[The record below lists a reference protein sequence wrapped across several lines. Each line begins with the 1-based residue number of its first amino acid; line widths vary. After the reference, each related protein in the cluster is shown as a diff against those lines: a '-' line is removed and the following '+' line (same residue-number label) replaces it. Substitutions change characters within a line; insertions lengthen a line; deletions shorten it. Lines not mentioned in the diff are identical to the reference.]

1 MNETTNNNATMKTC
15 YYCGNEVET
24 SNGVQWGRYF
34 YCDECFKAQKCR
46 VDGYH
51 CPSIETSFKKSNND
65 DENEKL
71 FLGIELE
78 TTKDIYSSFRQS
90 DHVDDV
96 FFIRKN
102 FKELGLNFETD
113 SSIGNGMEI
122 ITQPMTYKYIKEN
135 EDKFKSIFEYLTSQG
150 NHSHDGG
157 KCGLHIHVSKN
168 ALGDNDEMI
177 QKTIEKLMLFVETY
191 RPLVEKFARRKH
203 NEFSHYNS
211 YTLPYHKDNY
221 GNESC
226 FKNEDYYKSGKLLYE
241 LQQHDCIGHSSV
253 INPCA
258 STGQTIEFRMFRG
271 TLKFETFMATIEF
284 INNLVHVCRD
294 NQASKIGWQKVIEYG
309 GDYIKDYNAMLN
321 VDELLIGNQYL
332 RDHTAQIESLIDKY
346 KNDKKEVIENYKK
359 DLNTIDGKLKDLL
372 NEPIDFTS
380 DYRIIRD
387 TLKYRENIY
396 STLTNIVINDSEDE
410 TSQTLY
416 GALKNMSSN
425 YNETCTN
432 YLKLLK
438 RALKT
443 YTSYNVTDTTI
454 TNAKE
459 TIKLIDERLST
470 IPTEQVGY

>member
-1 MNETTNNNATMKTC
+1 
-15 YYCGNEVET
+15 
-24 SNGVQWGRYF
+24 
-34 YCDECFKAQKCR
+34 

-51 CPSIETSFKKSNND
+51 SPSIETSFKKSNND

-78 TTKDIYSSFRQS
+78 TTKDIYSSFNQS
-90 DHVDDV
+90 SHIDDV
-96 FFIRKN
+96 FYIRKN

-113 SSIGNGMEI
+113 SSIGNGKEI

-135 EDKFKSIFEYLTSQG
+135 EDKFKSIFEYLTSTG

-211 YTLPYHKDNY
+211 YTLPYHKDQY
-221 GNESC
+221 GNETC

-253 INPCA
+253 INPYA

-309 GDYIKDYNAMLN
+309 GDYIKDYNNAL
-321 VDELLIGNQYL
+321 DIDGLLIGNQYL
-332 RDHTAQIESLIDKY
+332 RDNTAQLENLIDKY
-346 KNDKKEVIENYKK
+346 KTDKKQTIENYKK
-359 DLNTIDGKLKDLL
+359 DLNTIDGELKNLL
-372 NEPIDFTS
+372 NEPVDFTT
-380 DYRIIRD
+380 DYRIVRD
-387 TLKYRENIY
+387 TLCYRENIY
-396 STLTNIVINDSEDE
+396 NALMSIVISDE
-410 TSQTLY
+410 NETTGQTLY
-416 GALKNMSSN
+416 SALKDMSRN

-432 YLKLLK
+432 NLKTLK
-438 RALKT
+438 RTIKRYAD
-443 YTSYNVTDTTI
+443 YNLTDTTKE
-454 TNAKE
+454 NAKNV
-459 TIKLIDERLST
+459 IKLIDKALSNN
-470 IPTEQVGY
+470 PVEQTGY